1 MRVGLAIGLRQE
13 QVASFLSPR
22 LLRGIADPFGGGR
35 LLAYIAERAD
45 PTQLAELTLFAAA
58 PGPVPPRPM
67 EAQGE
72 LFAAF
77 PELVVVYQS
86 LAGAAPVDERG
97 AIEMLELARSGY
109 RPAQRTIDRILSAG
123 NDPRAG
129 ARTSGSVADG
139 VRPEVYDRLVYD
151 YRGPLSP
158 EAASA
163 VANRIAYLAWVDAIA
178 SWVEGGSLADTVPPL
193 PSFTG
198 TPGPTS
204 PERGVA
210 TGARCEP

>member
-1 MRVGLAIGLRQE
+1 MQVGLASGLRQE

-22 LLRGIADPFGGGR
+22 LLRGIADPFGGGG
-35 LLAYIAERAD
+35 LLAYLAEEAD
-45 PTQLAELTLFAAA
+45 PTRLAGLARYASA

-86 LAGAAPVDERG
+86 LAGAAPVDEGG
-97 AIEMLELARSGY
+97 AVEMLELARSGY

-123 NDPRAG
+123 NAPRAG

-139 VRPEVYDRLVYD
+139 VRPEVYDRFVSD

-163 VANRIAYLAWVDAIA
+163 VANRMTYLAWVDAIT
-178 SWVEGGSLADTVPPL
+178 SWVEGGSPADAPPSS
-193 PSFTG
+193 PTFIG
-198 TPGPTS
+198 TLGPAS
-204 PERGVA
+204 PERSIGS
-210 TGARCEP
+210 GARCEP